1 MKQTRGKIGIREYVA
16 IIGLT
21 IGSKLSDDTPT
32 IIYSTAKNAAWIS
45 LLVMSLLAII
55 PIMLL
60 IKVMS
65 AHKGKNLH
73 EVNLHLFGRVLGNFF
88 SLGLLIMGFTFVVI
102 DSERYVDIIGSMYF
116 SKTPLVAIYIVL
128 FTVCA
133 YGAKRG
139 IEHIGGTAWLAYF
152 DIKATLLVALVITF
166 GKGIPELVF
175 PLWGPGIVEI
185 VKTAGSKMS
194 VFADIFFLALIA
206 PLVGTFKE
214 YRRGTLIGF
223 GIGAV
228 EITVSLVL
236 FVMLFDFTSIEV
248 LKYPFHETIRYISI
262 GFLTNVESIF
272 LPFWLVAALI
282 RFSVYL
288 YLVVVLFGGIF
299 KIKDFEY
306 LVPLMAV
313 LIIALGTASTV
324 PEYRIPQLREHL
336 LTLLSPLFFLSPCFM
351 WLAAKLRG
359 DFKNGTSAEN
369 H

>member
-1 MKQTRGKIGIREYVA
+1 MKQTKGKIGIREYVA

-21 IGSKLSDDTPT
+21 IGSKLSDDTPS
-32 IIYSTAKNAAWIS
+32 ILYSTARNSAWIS
-45 LLVMSLLAII
+45 LLLMTLLSII
-55 PIMLL
+55 PILL
-60 IKVMS
+60 LLKVMS

-73 EVNLHLFGRVLGNFF
+73 EVNLHLFGKVLGNLF
-88 SLGLLIMGFTFVVI
+88 SLVLLAIGFSFVVV
-102 DSERYVDIIGSMYF
+102 DSERYVDIIGTMYF
-116 SKTPLVAIYIVL
+116 SRTPLIAIYVVL
-128 FTVCA
+128 FIVCA

-139 IEHIGGTAWLAYF
+139 IEHIGSTAWLAYF
-152 DIKATLLVALVITF
+152 YIKVTLLVALGITF
-166 GKGIPELVF
+166 IQGIPELIF
-175 PLWGPGIVEI
+175 PLWGPGIGEI
-185 VKTAGSKMS
+185 VKTAGSNLS
-194 VFADIFFLALIA
+194 IFADIFFLALIA

-214 YRRGTLIGF
+214 YKRGTLIGF

-272 LPFWLVAALI
+272 LPFWLVAAFI

-313 LIIALGTASTV
+313 LIVALGNASTISV
-324 PEYRIPQLREHL
+324 YRIPQLRELL
-336 LTLLSPLFFLSPCFM
+336 LTWLSPIFFLSPCFM

-359 DFKNGTSAEN
+359 DFRNGTSTKN